1 MPCTGPGF
9 LESAAWVE
17 ENSLIRRCRVAKSAW
32 HCAESRPCSALLLL
46 WMEGGAQ
53 AMATRYLRP
62 GC

>member
-1 MPCTGPGF
+1 MYGTGVFGVGGM
-9 LESAAWVE
+9 VE

-32 HCAESRPCSALLLL
+32 HCAESRPCPALLLL